1 MRTRKI
7 VRRLTGR
14 RPRPGTSEFS
24 TAAIHDA
31 VLRAVAQH
39 SPPRESRYLDI
50 GSGTGALLD
59 LVQEAF
65 AVMPFAADYT
75 DRWMK
80 RPGQK
85 VEIVDLDR
93 ERLPFPDSHFAL
105 VTCVETIEHV
115 ENFREVV
122 REAFRVL
129 KPGGRAVFTT
139 PNVLNLRSRIRYFT
153 SGFYNLFGPVLLD
166 RPDVRP
172 GARGHISPINFF
184 YLAHTFVSSGFRD
197 VRVSTDKYQRRS
209 LPAYALLWVPMR
221 LANAVVYRRDKRKYK
236 TIDAGNDWMV
246 RAMNSRDLLLGR
258 TVVIAAT
265 KPNGN
270 A

>member
-14 RPRPGTSEFS
+14 RAAGDSEFS
-24 TAAIHDA
+24 TSAIHNA
-31 VLRAVAQH
+31 VLKAIALQP
-39 SPPRESRYLDI
+39 PPRGSRYLDV
-50 GSGTGALLD
+50 GSGTGLLLG
-59 LVQEAF
+59 LVQQAF
-65 AVMPFAADYT
+65 GVIPFAADYT

-93 ERLPFPDSHFAL
+93 ESLPFPDSQFSL

-115 ENFREVV
+115 ENFRAVV

-129 KPGGRAVFTT
+129 EPGGYAVFTT
-139 PNVLNLRSRIRYFT
+139 PNVLNLRSRIRYLT

-184 YLAHTFVSSGFRD
+184 YLAHTFVSSGFTD

-209 LPAYALLWVPMR
+209 LPAYALLWAPLRM
-221 LANAVVYRRDKRKYK
+221 ANAVVYRRDKLKYK
-236 TIDAGNDWMV
+236 TIDQGNDWMV
-246 RAMNSRDLLLGR
+246 RAMNSPDVLLGR
-258 TVVIAAT
+258 TVVIAAR
-265 KPNGN
+265 KPNGSP
-270 A
+270 